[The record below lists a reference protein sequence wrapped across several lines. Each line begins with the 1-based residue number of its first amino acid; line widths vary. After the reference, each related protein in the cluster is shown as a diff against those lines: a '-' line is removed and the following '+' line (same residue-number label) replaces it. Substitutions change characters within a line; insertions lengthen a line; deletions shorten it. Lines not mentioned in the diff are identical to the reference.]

1 MKCANHPETDSVAF
15 CGLCGR
21 ALCNLCKHDVR
32 GMVVCESCLAA
43 RVQASPL
50 PPIIGAGSGPNP
62 GLAVLLG
69 LIPGVGA
76 IYNGQVIKAMVQVLL
91 FGTLI
96 ALSHRVGDSLGEIFG
111 LGAFAFYFYMVIDSY
126 QTARAMALGVH
137 REEWFGLGDFK
148 MNAPLG
154 AGLLIVLGALFLLDN
169 FDIPVFRSL
178 GKFWPVLLIVLG
190 ILLLQKRITGS
201 GVASKRGPEPP
212 PPSGGPTN
220 FPGPQ
225 GM

>member
-21 ALCNLCKHDVR
+21 ALCNACKRDVR
-32 GMVVCESCLAA
+32 GMAVCETCLAA

-50 PPIIGAGSGPNP
+50 PPIVGVGSGPNP

-76 IYNGQVIKAMVQVLL
+76 IYNGQVVKAMVQVLV

-96 ALSHRVGDSLGEIFG
+96 ALSNRAGEALGAIFG

-148 MNAPLG
+148 MNAPIG
-154 AGLLIVLGALFLLDN
+154 AGLLIVLGAMFLMDN
-169 FDIPVFRSL
+169 FGIPVFHEL

-190 ILLLQKRITGS
+190 ILLLQKRITAG
-201 GVASKRGPEPP
+201 GPTRRGPEPP

-220 FPGPQ
+220 IPGPQ

>member
-21 ALCNLCKHDVR
+21 ALCNVCKRDVR
-32 GMVVCESCLAA
+32 GMAVCENCLAA

-50 PPIIGAGSGPNP
+50 PPIIGPGSGPNP

-76 IYNGQVIKAMVQVLL
+76 IYNGQVIKAMVQVLM
-91 FGTLI
+91 FGALV
-96 ALSHRVGDSLGEIFG
+96 ALSHRVGDALGAIFG

-126 QTARAMALGVH
+126 QTARAMALGIH

-148 MNAPLG
+148 MNAPIG
-154 AGLLIVLGALFLLDN
+154 AGLLIVLGAMFLMDN
-169 FDIPVFRSL
+169 FGIPVFHEL
-178 GKFWPVLLIVLG
+178 GKFWPVLLILLG
-190 ILLLQKRITGS
+190 ILLLQKRITAS
-201 GVASKRGPEPP
+201 GVTTKRGPEPP
-212 PPSGGPTN
+212 PPPSGPPN